1 MAHVIG
7 RKHDLLLYLK
17 RVIYPK
23 RWEIWRLYSPRF
35 NIAQNPREW
44 YITRSGRELKSW
56 NPKWDVDPRRSTLPL
71 SYMFDALRRCFSE
84 YFYYGTFTVWAL
96 SIHMWGSELL
106 FILSLWDSTVHSQF
120 FCLCTQITSRIFCVN
135 YTLGLQ
141 NRHLLIHKRIQ
152 SFVKQIGWLLTST
165 STRITWLVNINL
177 KRAKEKSTGSTI
189 NQGEDF
195 SGERHQYF
203 VSVVFVVKCSM

>member
-1 MAHVIG
+1 MLIIGEIRYKCHV
-7 RKHDLLLYLK
+7 
-17 RVIYPK
+17 
-23 RWEIWRLYSPRF
+23 
-35 NIAQNPREW
+35 
-44 YITRSGRELKSW
+44 
-56 NPKWDVDPRRSTLPL
+56 
-71 SYMFDALRRCFSE
+71 FDALPSRCFSE

-96 SIHMWGSELL
+96 SIHLWGSELL

-120 FCLCTQITSRIFCVN
+120 LCLCTQITSRLFCVN

-177 KRAKEKSTGSTI
+177 NRAKEKSTGSTI

-203 VSVVFVVKCSM
+203 VSVVFVVKCFM